1 MAKRISAFLL
11 SVLLLTLC
19 FAGCGKKKNNT
30 TTSQPDDK
38 PNQNEIASKFFKE
51 VVMKI
56 GDIEITYETY
66 RYLYMSCRTTYEKE
80 GITKTVDEIKA
91 EVLSELFYE
100 SAVQT
105 LINKYGTDLTAEQKK
120 AIDDQVATLVET
132 YKDYGYELEDA
143 LATRYMTTN
152 VYRFSYAFETYMT
165 TNVYEYCKEPENE
178 VLDFSE
184 DAILAKMKDYNRAL
198 MIYVGINE
206 TRNDENAK
214 KKIDGVMEKLNF
226 GEDFAKIATEYSDNL
241 GTDPSVGLYF
251 KSGDMEDAIEK
262 AYNSL
267 AEGEYT
273 KEAVK
278 AEDGYYIIYRI
289 SPDAEYFSESL
300 YPYYAFNDLLQ
311 STKESLLVTYTDFFT
326 TMFDGKDLIPER
338 AQ

>member
-1 MAKRISAFLL
+1 MAKRISALFL
-11 SVLLLTLC
+11 SVLLLAFGLI
-19 FAGCGKKKNNT
+19 GCGKKNNDT
-30 TTSQPDDK
+30 TDPTTNGT
-38 PNQNEIASKFFKE
+38 PNQNEIASPYFNE
-51 VVMKI
+51 IVMKI

-80 GITKTVDEIKA
+80 GIAKTVDEIKA

-105 LINKYGTDLTAEQKK
+105 LVKKYGTDLTAEQKK

-132 YKDYGYELEDA
+132 YKDYGYELDDA
-143 LATRYMTTN
+143 LATRYLTQN
-152 VYRFSYAFETYMT
+152 VYRFSYAFEKFMT
-165 TNVYEYCKEPENE
+165 ANVYEYCKEPENE

-184 DAILAKMKDYNRAL
+184 DSILAKMKDYNRAL
-198 MIYVGINE
+198 MIFVGINE

-214 KKIDGVMEKLNF
+214 KKADGVLDKLNA
-226 GEDFAKIATEYSDNL
+226 GEDFAKTATDYSDSL

-251 KSGDMEDAIEK
+251 KSGDMEDAIEE

-267 AEGEYT
+267 VEGEYT

-278 AEDGYYIIYRI
+278 TEDGYYIIYRI
-289 SPDAEYFSESL
+289 AADKEYFSESL

-311 STKESLLVTYTDFFT
+311 STKESLSVTYTEFFT
-326 TMFDGKDLIPER
+326 TMFDGKDLIPEK
-338 AQ
+338 AK